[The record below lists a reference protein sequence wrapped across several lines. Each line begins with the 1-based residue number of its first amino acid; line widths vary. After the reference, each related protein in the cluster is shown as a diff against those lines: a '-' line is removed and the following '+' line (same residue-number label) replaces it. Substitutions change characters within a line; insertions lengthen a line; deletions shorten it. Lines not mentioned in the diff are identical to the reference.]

1 MNKKT
6 KATPSA
12 ASKSVTRL
20 VSPPAATP
28 SEAQRMAATILE
40 VLAGIGSPQEAA
52 QIMSVSLPRY
62 YQLEARAL
70 DGLVGALAPR
80 PKGKQQSLE
89 NRIKVLEKQLEL
101 AQRQCARQQ
110 ALVRVTQRALGT
122 TLAMK
127 PKPTSER
134 DANGRKKRRPMVRAM
149 KAAKVLKSLAA
160 EHNDPTNTGNA
171 EPASLQPVAPQ
182 PGVEEVQPCSA

>member
-6 KATPSA
+6 KATPSTG
-12 ASKSVTRL
+12 SKSVTKL
-20 VSPPAATP
+20 LSPPAATP

-40 VLAGIGSPQEAA
+40 VLAGIGTPQDAA
-52 QIMSVSLPRY
+52 QMMSVSIPRY

-80 PKGKQQSLE
+80 PRGKQQSLE
-89 NRIKVLEKQLEL
+89 NRIQVLEKQLEI
-101 AQRQCARQQ
+101 AQRQCARQE
-110 ALVRVTQRALGT
+110 ALVRVTQRTLGT
-122 TLAMK
+122 TLTMK
-127 PKPTSER
+127 QKSTPER
-134 DANGRKKRRPMVRAM
+134 NANGRKRRRPMVRAM

-160 EHNDPTNTGNA
+160 ANDVTAITGNDEA
-171 EPASLQPVAPQ
+171 ASLQPVVPQ